1 MEQTLQ
7 SIHILTL
14 LSTLID
20 KQVET
25 LVLSKG
31 ENKQTEEMLFFNARS
46 LIILYTCSFLS
57 EWEDFLV
64 KRSEE
69 KHKQSIIT
77 GKKTAKPAID
87 RIKGWTDLK
96 KYRNT
101 VLAHNFRDKSNNSE
115 PIFPM
120 DSIECLIVPKH
131 ISEFL
136 LLRMLVLTAVKI
148 ISNPFLNELSTDKME
163 FFKYIEPQFK
173 EIDED
178 KEMEVISIKINKIIN
193 ETNCNDHLPIAI

>member
-1 MEQTLQ
+1 MEKTLQ
-7 SIHILTL
+7 SIHIITL

-25 LVLSKG
+25 LALSQG
-31 ENKQTEEMLFFNARS
+31 ENKTAEVMLFFNARS

-69 KHKQSIIT
+69 EHKQSIIK
-77 GKKTAKPAID
+77 GKKIAKPIID
-87 RIKGWTDLK
+87 RIKEWTDLK

-101 VLAHNFRDKSNNSE
+101 VLAHNFRDKSNNYE

-120 DSIECLIVPKH
+120 DNIENLIVPKH

-136 LLRMLVLTAVKI
+136 LLRMLVLRAVEI
-148 ISNPFLNELSTDKME
+148 ISNPFLNELSINKLK
-163 FFKYIEPQFK
+163 FFKYIEPQISV
-173 EIDED
+173 IDEV
-178 KEMEVISIKINKIIN
+178 KEMEVISIRIN
-193 ETNCNDHLPIAI
+193 EILKEVDS

>member
-25 LVLSKG
+25 LVLSKR
-31 ENKQTEEMLFFNARS
+31 ESKQAEEMLYFNARS

-64 KRSEE
+64 ARSEDE
-69 KHKQSIIT
+69 HKQILIT
-77 GKKTAKPAID
+77 GKKIAKPAID
-87 RIKGWTDLK
+87 RIKEWTDLE

-101 VLAHNFRDKSNNSE
+101 VLAHNFRDRSKKYE

-120 DSIECLIVPKH
+120 DNVEKLIVPKH

-136 LLRMLVLTAVKI
+136 LLRMCVLVAVEI
-148 ISNPFLNELSTDKME
+148 ISKRFLTELALDKMN
-163 FFKYIEPQFK
+163 FFKNIEPQYK
-173 EIDED
+173 VIDED
-178 KEMEVISIKINKIIN
+178 KEMEAITMRINQIIN
-193 ETNCNDHLPIAI
+193 EISTNDH